1 MHGLWT
7 LGHRTRLRKCGIT
20 MFDYQTISVEARG
33 GVHWLTLNR
42 PESLNAINTQMATE
56 LRDYFSGLFQDRT
69 CRVVVMKGAG
79 RAYCAGLDIKDHA
92 GLVEAP
98 FGGGFG
104 FQGHLADVYIKMRR
118 CPQPIISL
126 VHGAASL
133 SLIHI

>member
-1 MHGLWT
+1 
-7 LGHRTRLRKCGIT
+7 
-20 MFDYQTISVEARG
+20 MFDYQTISVEVKG

-42 PESLNAINTQMATE
+42 PESLNAINIQMATE
-56 LRDYFSGLFQDRT
+56 LRDYFSGLFQDRS

-104 FQGHLADVYIKMRR
+104 FQGHLADVYIKMRDALN
-118 CPQPIISL
+118 PLFPLFTGLQ
-126 VHGAASL
+126 VVAASP
-133 SLIHI
+133 SP

>member
-1 MHGLWT
+1 
-7 LGHRTRLRKCGIT
+7 
-20 MFDYQTISVEARG
+20 MFDYQTISVEAKN

-42 PESLNAINTQMATE
+42 PESLNAINTQMATD
-56 LRDYFSGLFQDRT
+56 LRDYFSGLFQDRS

-92 GLVEAP
+92 DLLEAP

-126 VHGAASL
+126 IQGAAVVAA
-133 SLIHI
+133 